1 MAGQNWRKN
10 KKGFMVNPDGKTRR
24 QVLAEKKRTTKKA
37 KPENKIVA
45 FDRPTEEKRR
55 KKREKQAIEMERTL
69 LENQAVRDK
78 AKNEKVA
85 MNLQELGLRQNS
97 RKALNK
103 YSLDGTPFE
112 ANQIKRR
119 KHQDKSSNNSEEMLS
134 DREVDY
140 IAKSSNLSSQQVRE
154 FYAQGKLGNEKTIA
168 RFKRDANLSD
178 KLKNIKPTRKF
189 SESEQSLIDKTIKE
203 VKEGKTSKKQIEQA
217 RDKQISEFLRVT
229 GDRSIKH
236 KSDKKRR
243 YQAYREI
250 QGLNYVLNQV

>member
-10 KKGFMVNPDGKTRR
+10 KKGFMVNPEGKTRR

-37 KPENKIVA
+37 KTENKIVA

-85 MNLQELGLRQNS
+85 MNLQELGLRQES

-112 ANQIKRR
+112 ANQAKKTGKPLGVSKAEKRR
-119 KHQDKSSNNSEEMLS
+119 M
-134 DREVDY
+134 
-140 IAKSSNLSSQQVRE
+140 AKNQVS
-154 FYAQGKLGNEKTIA
+154 K
-168 RFKRDANLSD
+168 FKR
-178 KLKNIKPTRKF
+178 K
-189 SESEQSLIDKTIKE
+189 
-203 VKEGKTSKKQIEQA
+203 KEG
-217 RDKQISEFLRVT
+217 
-229 GDRSIKH
+229 
-236 KSDKKRR
+236 
-243 YQAYREI
+243 
-250 QGLNYVLNQV
+250 